1 MNTLVLMCVFYD
13 KNGDIKAITPILD
26 ENFSINFSSATF
38 PLAEVEMFLTAQS
51 STFDYQVKQIDK
63 VSGTTYKIVKKQT
76 NVTYTR
82 TLDSYLTK
90 VDDVKRHETILTITN
105 ITDDSVISVEINK
118 DFKEL
123 YIKNECTEEQQES
136 IATFFTSGPSVVY
149 LTKKNNP
156 YHLLFS
162 FTFTP
167 IDLIRVDKLYFNYTG
182 DYTDTSVYTKKLI
195 IGYGYK
201 ETNKKKQLR
210 IQKRG
215 KKWLSDL

>member
-1 MNTLVLMCVFYD
+1 MTSLVLMYVFYD
-13 KNGDIKAITPILD
+13 KNGDIKAITPTLD
-26 ENFSINFSSATF
+26 EFFSNNFSSATF
-38 PLAEVEMFLTAQS
+38 PLSEVEMFLTAQRN
-51 STFDYQVKQIDK
+51 TFDYKVKQTDRI
-63 VSGTTYKIVKKQT
+63 SGTVFTLIKKQS
-76 NVTYTR
+76 NVNYTR

-90 VDDVKRHETILTITN
+90 VEDAKRFEDILTITN
-105 ITDDSVISVEINK
+105 ITDDNVISVEINK